1 MHIRVPRRGV
11 TMVEYALM
19 LMLISLTSLLVVSA
33 LGTRVAT
40 TYDNAQRPMTTVTVG
55 PVPPSLGGGGDDTA
69 YSGGGGAGGAG
80 GGTTASKGNH
90 GNNGHHGNNANNGN
104 NGHGNPGAGN
114 NGNDKSVGN
123 GRKP

>member
-1 MHIRVPRRGV
+1 MHISVPRRGV

-40 TYDNAQRPMTTVTVG
+40 TYDNAQQPMTTVTVG
-55 PVPPSLGGGGDDTA
+55 PVPPSLGGGGDTA
-69 YSGGGGAGGAG
+69 YSGGAG

-90 GNNGHHGNNANNGN
+90 GNNGHHGN
-104 NGHGNPGAGN
+104 PGGGN

-123 GRKP
+123 APSNGGNGKP

>member
-1 MHIRVPRRGV
+1 MHISVPRRGV

-40 TYDNAQRPMTTVTVG
+40 TYDNAQQPMTTVTVG
-55 PVPPSLGGGGDDTA
+55 PVPPSLGGGGDTA
-69 YSGGGGAGGAG
+69 YSGGGGAG

-90 GNNGHHGNNANNGN
+90 GNNGHHGN
-104 NGHGNPGAGN
+104 PGGGN

-123 GRKP
+123 APSNGGNGKP